1 MRIDDLTTEA
11 IAQKI
16 RENLPA
22 PHQMKIR
29 LDDCVMA
36 ICASDQKIIGYLRS
50 YFGPFLAKDNA
61 SARIHISVHQS
72 PAPEIV
78 HSLTNHMPGSGKTK
92 IKEAFAEITNGRI
105 VKKLQTGMV
114 FVFGSGIH
122 LAAGPCMEN
131 INQVINFIN
140 NRFIAF
146 KLDQGGL
153 LAHAAGVSLQNKGIG
168 IAGFSGTG
176 KSSLA
181 LKIVSLGA
189 DFTSNDR
196 LILMKTKNR
205 THMLGVAKHPR
216 VNPGT
221 LLNNPDLGLILPAT
235 EKTRYRQM
243 DTAALWAVDAKYDV
257 RILDVFPERRFLI
270 QSPLNAMVILN
281 WQLSDAP
288 AAIRAVDPARRQ
300 DLLPALIK
308 SPGVFYSSEN
318 YQVGEVSP
326 QPAYI
331 QALET
336 CEVFEVSG
344 GVDFECA
351 AEYFMQYLRFGAAPL
366 RKAK

>member
-16 RENLPA
+16 REDLPA
-22 PHQMKIR
+22 PYQMKIR
-29 LDDCVMA
+29 LGDCVMA
-36 ICASDQKIIGYLRS
+36 ICASDQKIIGYLRG
-50 YFGPFLAKDNA
+50 YFSPFLAKDTA

-72 PAPEIV
+72 PAPKIA
-78 HSLTNHMPGSGKTK
+78 HTLTNHMPGSGKTR

-114 FVFGSGIH
+114 FIFGSGIH

-140 NRFIAF
+140 NRFIAS

-153 LAHAAGVSLQNKGIG
+153 LAHAAGACFQNMGLG
-168 IAGFSGTG
+168 LAGFSGTG

-221 LLNNPDLGLILPAT
+221 LLNNPHLDSILPAT

-243 DTAALWAVDAKYDV
+243 DTPALWAVDSKYDV
-257 RILDVFPERRFLI
+257 RIQDVFPERRFLL

-281 WQLSDAP
+281 WHLSDAP
-288 AAIRAVDPARRQ
+288 ATIRAVDPAQRR

-308 SPGVFYSSEN
+308 SPGVFYSSEDCR
-318 YQVGEVSP
+318 VGAVP
-326 QPAYI
+326 TQPPYI

-344 GVDFECA
+344 GVDFEYA
-351 AEYFMQYLRFGAAPL
+351 AEYFMQYLRFGAASL